1 MTRSDDATRNDRAS
15 KDAGFVARRRGR
27 RRSLGS
33 CARARAGVAREH
45 VARGGECASVAQHPR
60 TKNQAFLSPPPDRI
74 SESQSKKSGGYI
86 KETTLLSVCV
96 FSVCKRCFPKI
107 GYYSV
112 QRVPRPPG
120 ALARSGSSPS
130 ARSVRTPRRA
140 FFREEYIVIVR
151 IPLAATFAPSD
162 RARVFRSRVALDA
175 RACPAGLREGKE
187 TLTPSPRPRPILR
200 PSSLAR
206 SSEDDEPRPGRVS
219 GPPP

>member
-33 CARARAGVAREH
+33 CARARAGVARAH

-112 QRVPRPPG
+112 QRTRLVLSGRSSARDHLRAHAASERRVAPSF
-120 ALARSGSSPS
+120 ARSASSSCVSPS
-130 ARSVRTPRRA
+130 PRRSRRPIA
-140 FFREEYIVIVR
+140 RGFFARASR
-151 IPLAATFAPSD
+151 ST
-162 RARVFRSRVALDA
+162 RARAPRVCAS
-175 RACPAGLREGKE
+175 EKK
-187 TLTPSPRPRPILR
+187 TLTPSPRPPTS
-200 PSSLAR
+200 PPDS
-206 SSEDDEPRPGRVS
+206 
-219 GPPP
+219 PPPLPIPIFRGR

>member
-27 RRSLGS
+27 RRSLGP

-60 TKNQAFLSPPPDRI
+60 TEKKPGFSFAPAGIVRVPVQKKWWLHHGDYFLSV
-74 SESQSKKSGGYI
+74 SFQSVKGAFQKSV
-86 KETTLLSVCV
+86 TTA
-96 FSVCKRCFPKI
+96 
-107 GYYSV
+107 YNDA
-112 QRVPRPPG
+112 PRPPG

-140 FFREEYIVIVR
+140 FFREECIVIVR

-175 RACPAGLREGKE
+175 RACPAGLREGKK

-200 PSSLAR
+200 PPSLAR